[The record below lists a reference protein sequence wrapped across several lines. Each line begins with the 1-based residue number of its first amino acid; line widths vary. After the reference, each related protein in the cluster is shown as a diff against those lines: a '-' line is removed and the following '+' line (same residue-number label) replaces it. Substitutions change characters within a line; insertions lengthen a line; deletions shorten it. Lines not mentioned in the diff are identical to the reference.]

1 MLCHDCDP
9 SLESEVQAES
19 VPQGYSCFTSVI
31 PAQSWAEKGFS
42 GRLAYVRTADD
53 KINPAFAQDM
63 WMEGTGVNW
72 DVVTMQTSHAPYLSQ
87 PEELAKHLLNFCY
100 KFEAL

>member
-9 SLESEVQAES
+9 SLESEINAEA
-19 VPQGYSCFTSVI
+19 VPQGYSCFTSEV
-31 PAQSWAEKGFS
+31 PAQSWAEKGFNN
-42 GRLAYVRTADD
+42 RLAYIRTAND

-63 WMEGTGVNW
+63 WIEGTGVKW
-72 DVVTMQTSHAPYLSQ
+72 DLATMETSHAPYLSQ
-87 PEELAKHLLNFCY
+87 PQQLARHILDFSA